1 MSISG
6 VGSPGSPPVDVR
18 QRTTSEP
25 TETKQPISAAP
36 GEAAAPLPGKPLDQI
51 SGEIKNALLQ
61 TQETANDPG
70 AASNETLTQLFRTL
84 VDLLAKSP
92 APSTKLDV

>member
-6 VGSPGSPPVDVR
+6 IGTPGSPPVDVR
-18 QRTTSEP
+18 QRTTGEP
-25 TETKQPISAAP
+25 TETKQSTSAAP
-36 GEAAAPLPGKPLDQI
+36 GEVAAPRPGKPHDQI
-51 SGEIKNALLQ
+51 AGEVKNALLQ
-61 TQETANDPG
+61 TQEAANDPG